1 MEFSGHSELVLLA
14 LLTAVAGLVALA
26 PMLRVP
32 YPILMV
38 AGGLAMG
45 FIPGVPEL
53 TLPPQLVLVG
63 ILPPLLYTGG
73 FFTSLRE
80 LRANIWQIALLS
92 EGLVAATMVVVAVVA
107 HTYVAGLSWQ
117 SAFVLGAVV
126 SPTDPLAATAIAR
139 RLGVPRRIVS
149 VIEGE
154 SLLNDAA
161 ALVLYRVGVVAVIR
175 GSLSFLGWR
184 P

>member
-38 AGGLAMG
+38 TGGLAMG

-73 FFTSLRE
+73 LFTSLRE

-107 HTYVAGLSWQ
+107 RTCVAGLRWQ
-117 SAFVLGAVV
+117 AGVARVRVGSAAG
-126 SPTDPLAATAIAR
+126 
-139 RLGVPRRIVS
+139 PR
-149 VIEGE
+149 
-154 SLLNDAA
+154 AA
-161 ALVLYRVGVVAVIR
+161 AAV
-175 GSLSFLGWR
+175 
-184 P
+184 